1 MWHEAHYA
9 AAVRL
14 FTAARNNGIQLIAP
28 EFWLIECANG
38 CWKRVHRRMNSAT
51 EVRSAYR
58 AITDL
63 KVAKLN
69 TSDLA
74 DVVLDMALENR
85 TTSYDALYIATAQF
99 ADAPLITTD
108 TKLLDTLRAA
118 QWPGRAMHLSE
129 Y

>member
-1 MWHEAHYA
+1 
-9 AAVRL
+9 
-14 FTAARNNGIQLIAP
+14 
-28 EFWLIECANG
+28 
-38 CWKRVHRRMNSAT
+38 MNSAT